1 MKITEL
7 AMMALFLSGCGSDR
21 VVREYVPVPGGGTGQ
36 VPGSG
41 TGTGGKPS
49 YQETQALLNNYCQ
62 ACHSTAQFMQSERAL
77 RSSAVK
83 DRVRSGN
90 MPPSNAGKRL
100 PDDERKKI
108 LNFF

>member
-1 MKITEL
+1 MKIMIL
-7 AMMALFLSGCGSDR
+7 AMMALFVDGCGQDR
-21 VVREYVPVPGGGTGQ
+21 VVKEYVPVPTGGTG
-36 VPGSG
+36 S
-41 TGTGGKPS
+41 TGTGGTGGQPS

-77 RSSAVK
+77 RASAVK

-90 MPPSNAGKRL
+90 MPPSNAGKQL
-100 PDDERKKI
+100 PNDERKKI

>member
-7 AMMALFLSGCGSDR
+7 AMMALFLCGCGSDR
-21 VVREYVPVPGGGTGQ
+21 VVREYVPAPSTGGTG
-36 VPGSG
+36 G
-41 TGTGGKPS
+41 TGSTGDKPS

-100 PDDERKKI
+100 PDEERKKI
-108 LNFF
+108 LNFL